1 MNSDFLDNLA
11 EDLFKFLILAKNNLI
26 NENELIKNFPSPL
39 KEVKSFIDKYPM
51 PPSHI
56 KVIIYLSSVKNA
68 SISQISST
76 LNITKSNTTPI
87 IDKLISYGLVERY
100 TDPSDRRIVR
110 VELTSCALQV
120 FYEIKN
126 AFKNKLVSRISILDT
141 EDLLKMHSCI
151 SELSMLFNKIKDLN
165 KNGLSH

>member
-1 MNSDFLDNLA
+1 MNADFLDNLV
-11 EDLFKFLILAKNNLI
+11 EDLFEFLILARNNLI
-26 NENELIKNFPSPL
+26 NENEFIKNFPNPPN
-39 KEVKSFIDKYPM
+39 EVKSFIDKYPM

-68 SISQISST
+68 SISQVSST

-110 VELTSCALQV
+110 VELTSSALSI
-120 FYEIKN
+120 FNKMKN
-126 AFKNKLVSRISILDT
+126 AFKGKLLKRILVLDDT
-141 EDLLKMHSCI
+141 DLLKIHSCI
-151 SELSMLFNKIKDLN
+151 CELNVILKKLKDSNKK
-165 KNGLSH
+165 

>member
-1 MNSDFLDNLA
+1 MNSDFLNNLA
-11 EDLFKFLILAKNNLI
+11 DDLFKFLILAKNNLI
-26 NENELIKNFPSPL
+26 NENELIKHFPTPP

-56 KVIIYLSSVKNA
+56 KVIIYLSTVKNA
-68 SISQISST
+68 SISQVAST

-100 TDPSDRRIVR
+100 TDSSDRRIVR
-110 VELTSCALQV
+110 VELTSCALDI
-120 FYEIKN
+120 FNEIKN
-126 AFKNKLVSRISILDT
+126 TFKNTLVKRISILDD

-151 SELSMLFNKIKDLN
+151 SELSVLFNKIKDTD
-165 KNGLSH
+165 KK